1 MATVESCRREGTR
14 CTGESALFVPSSAVS
29 ASDDD
34 ADSLAAELDTEFSPL
49 SDDAL
54 DRRDYALHVDLIL
67 DAIFSFLRPIQVSS
81 CARVCRA
88 WKLIAER
95 RARQSA
101 RLLLAPLIGL
111 EAARSV
117 EEEIYAMEGSGPGE
131 ANTLLRR
138 VAANFSRNRDLATR
152 VTSGELSPR
161 ALLGMTPLE
170 MATPRDRAYVAE
182 VRKAAI
188 AAACAA
194 RAPSHLV
201 VAEKGRHVPRYL
213 RDA

>member
-1 MATVESCRREGTR
+1 MSSSAAPAER
-14 CTGESALFVPSSAVS
+14 CARARAPSSAS
-29 ASDDD
+29 SSSD
-34 ADSLAAELDTEFSPL
+34 ADSLAAELDSEFLPL
-49 SDDAL
+49 SEYAL
-54 DRRDYALHVDLIL
+54 DRREYALNIDLVL
-67 DAIFSFLRPIQVSS
+67 DAIFSFLRPLQVAS
-81 CARVCRA
+81 CASVCRF
-88 WKLIAER
+88 WKMIAER

-101 RLLLAPLIGL
+101 RLLLAPLVGL
-111 EAARSV
+111 DAARSV
-117 EEEIYAMEGSGPGE
+117 EEEIYLLEGSGPGG

-152 VTSGELSPR
+152 VTSGDLSPR
-161 ALLGMTPLE
+161 VLLGMTPLE
-170 MATPRDRAYVAE
+170 MATPRDREYVAE

-188 AAACAA
+188 AEACAA